1 MFRRFLG
8 SWGDKLAALLPD
20 SKFLPVEELDDAKA
34 LAATSRRVRALMD
47 YLADGHF
54 RRDFPGLVPGQV
66 PVAAFRLDEMPAAL
80 ETLEITA

>member
-1 MFRRFLG
+1 AFEASPTARLEIGRPG
-8 SWGDKLAALLPD
+8 GASPRVLP
-20 SKFLPVEELDDAKA
+20 

-66 PVAAFRLDEMPAAL
+66 PVTAFRLDEMPAAL

>member
-1 MFRRFLG
+1 MEYCIGMDVGGTTARLEIGRPG
-8 SWGDKLAALLPD
+8 GTPPRVLP
-20 SKFLPVEELDDAKA
+20 

-54 RRDFPGLVPGQV
+54 RRDFPDLVPGQV
-66 PVAAFRLDEMPAAL
+66 PVAAFRLDEMRAAL